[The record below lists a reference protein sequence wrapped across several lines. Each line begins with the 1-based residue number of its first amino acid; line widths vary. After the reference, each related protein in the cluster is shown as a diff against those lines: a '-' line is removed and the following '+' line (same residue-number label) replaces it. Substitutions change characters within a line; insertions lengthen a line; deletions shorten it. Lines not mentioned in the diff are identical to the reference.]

1 MSEIKKFNVDIEH
14 IHLIEEDGGEF
25 GFCAC
30 GARAQLRALKNNSWQ
45 DIERLIWVDKEKL
58 AKEQK
63 EEKDKEARKKVI
75 EMRGRKLGIEIFIND
90 ESGATV
96 IREITWEEGGRQE
109 ATREYER
116 LLATGLY
123 KQPNRPPPS
132 SRMFA
137 EYDD

>member
-1 MSEIKKFNVDIEH
+1 MIT
-14 IHLIEEDGGEF
+14 HLIEEDGGEF

-30 GARAQLRALKNNSWQ
+30 GAKAQLRALKNGSWQ

-58 AKEQK
+58 AQKQK
-63 EEKDKEARKKVI
+63 ETEDKEARKKVI
-75 EMRGRKLGIEIFIND
+75 EMRERNFGMEIFIND
-90 ESGATV
+90 ESGVTV
-96 IREITWEEGGRQE
+96 IKEVTWKQGGRQE

-116 LLATGLY
+116 LLETGLY